1 MVKVVFQ
8 VELVEVERYNELHEV
23 GRQVG
28 FSKETDRKVRPV
40 RLGQLARCRV
50 LEGYFMTYR
59 KTCLVPNFIVAAR
72 GKVTSG
78 EFGQAVLVGCEAPGR
93 GLSFAWRS
101 RGRHGGGG
109 GGCKWMG
116 LDWEVEHR
124 DHLVGR

>member
-40 RLGQLARCRV
+40 GLGQLAKCRV
-50 LEGYFMTYR
+50 LEGYCMTYR

-72 GKVTSG
+72 GKATSG
-78 EFGQAVLVGCEAPGR
+78 EFGQAVLVGCEALGR

-101 RGRHGGGG
+101 RGRHGGAAN
-109 GGCKWMG
+109 G
-116 LDWEVEHR
+116 LTGTDFLWDWDIEII
-124 DHLVGR
+124 